1 MLKIGVILGSTRDTR
16 FADKPAKWFMH
27 LANAREDMAFELL
40 DLRDY
45 DLPFFNEV
53 ASNIAA
59 PTQNEEGLRW
69 QKKIAEFDGYVT
81 ITPEYNH
88 APPAVLKNALDY
100 AYVEWVKK
108 PVAFVGYGAVGAAR
122 AVEQLRLVVA
132 NMQMAPIT
140 ASVHIQGG
148 DFMEVAQG
156 HKELDDL
163 NYLPPL
169 VTTMLD
175 ELAWWS
181 TALKEA
187 REKSLTK
194 V

>member
-16 FADKPAKWFMH
+16 FADKPAKWFMQ

-69 QKKIAEFDGYVT
+69 QKKIAEFDGYVL

-122 AVEQLRLVVA
+122 AVEQLRLIVA

>member
-16 FADKPAKWFMH
+16 FADKPAKWFME
-27 LANAREDMAFELL
+27 LASARDDLAFELL

-59 PTQNEEGLRW
+59 PTQNDEGVRW
-69 QKKIAEFDGYVT
+69 QKKIEEFDGYVI

-108 PVAFVGYGAVGAAR
+108 PIAFVGYGAVGAAR
-122 AVEQLRLVVA
+122 AVEQLRLIVA

-148 DFMEVAQG
+148 DFMEVLEGQKAL
-156 HKELDDL
+156 EDLD
-163 NYLPPL
+163 YLPPL

-175 ELAWWS
+175 ELAWWAG
-181 TALKEA
+181 ALKEA
-187 REKSLTK
+187 RDKSLVTA
-194 V
+194 